1 MEFLKDGRI
10 KVDPPKKPKKLTA
23 TRFATIMGLN
33 AWSTPFSAWCEMTRT
48 YEEPFEDSIYTIA
61 GKVIEP
67 KICEY
72 LRSRYFMDIKSPT
85 DVYGPDYFRKTWG
98 DFFSDVEGLGGMWDF
113 LGDDFV
119 VEVKT
124 TKRVE
129 DWKGPDGK
137 VEPPI
142 YYKLQASL
150 YAYLLGFD
158 DVVMTC
164 SFLQDKD
171 YQDPEAFVPSVDN
184 TVVIEFKL
192 SEAFP
197 NFKEDYVDPA
207 LKFWR
212 ENVLTGISPQYD
224 EKKDAEILKV
234 LRTKKVDPT
243 ATIADISQ
251 KKDIEKLIKEAE
263 KLHTYFDRNAEKV
276 AKMKADEKRMKELD
290 GIIKEYL
297 TGQIQEGGKRAEMA
311 GKKFT
316 FLCTQV
322 AGKKSLTEGS
332 YERMKADGVYD
343 TYITEEV
350 VKKADEKAMKDAK
363 VYDTYAERGPSTY
376 SIKVNPIVKE
386 EV

>member
-1 MEFLKDGRI
+1 MEFLPENRI

-23 TRFATIMGLN
+23 TRFATIMNLN
-33 AWSTPFSAWCEMTRT
+33 AWATPFSAWCEMTRT

-67 KICEY
+67 KICDY
-72 LRSRYFMDIKSPT
+72 LKSRYFMDIKSPT
-85 DVYGPDYFRKTWG
+85 DVYGPDYFKKTWG
-98 DFFSDVEGLGGMWDF
+98 DFFPNEDALGGMWDF

-129 DWKGPDGK
+129 DWKGVDGK

-164 SFLQDKD
+164 SFLGDAD
-171 YQDPEAFVPSVDN
+171 YANPEAFVPNVNN
-184 TVVIEFKL
+184 TVVIEFKV

-197 NFKEDYVDPA
+197 TFKESYVEPA

-212 ENVLTGISPQYD
+212 DHVLTGISPEFD

-234 LRTKKVDPT
+234 LRKNTVDPSDTEISKLMAEADRLQESIDKAEAKLEEKRKRLKEIDDQVKKYMTGQFRDGDKKVEIVGNKYTWTLTKSERNGLDSTALKNDLPDVFGKYTKKSEVY
-243 ATIADISQ
+243 S
-251 KKDIEKLIKEAE
+251 L
-263 KLHTYFDRNAEKV
+263 
-276 AKMKADEKRMKELD
+276 
-290 GIIKEYL
+290 
-297 TGQIQEGGKRAEMA
+297 
-311 GKKFT
+311 
-316 FLCTQV
+316 
-322 AGKKSLTEGS
+322 KKS
-332 YERMKADGVYD
+332 V
-343 TYITEEV
+343 IEV
-350 VKKADEKAMKDAK
+350 
-363 VYDTYAERGPSTY
+363 
-376 SIKVNPIVKE
+376 
-386 EV
+386 